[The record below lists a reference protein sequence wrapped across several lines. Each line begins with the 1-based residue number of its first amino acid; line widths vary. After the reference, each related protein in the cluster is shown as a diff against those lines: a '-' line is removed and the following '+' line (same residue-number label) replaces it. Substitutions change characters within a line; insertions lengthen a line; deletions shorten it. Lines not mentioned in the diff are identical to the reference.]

1 MRLRSRLGGSAPE
14 TRSTRQV
21 PSILLTCPSLA
32 NVTTAP
38 PRALPYPPMEA
49 ELVRELPRGAGGQF
63 EPKWDG
69 FRGVLENLRGGRVP
83 LWSRNARP
91 LLRYFPELESLGEN
105 L

>member
-1 MRLRSRLGGSAPE
+1 MRLRRRPGGSAPE
-14 TRSTRQV
+14 TRSTREV

-32 NVTTAP
+32 NVSTAP

-49 ELVRELPRGAGGQF
+49 ELVRELPEGGGWQF

-69 FRGVLENLRGGRVP
+69 FRGVLENLRGPVA
-83 LWSRNARP
+83 LWRRNARP
-91 LLRYFPELESLGEN
+91 LLRHFPELAALGDE